1 MAKKDKPD
9 KPDAKKGK
17 DKSKGDKKK
26 GKKGAASASTAIS
39 VAAHPRAAA
48 AVKRAKGFGGVG
60 GFALAAYLSHKA
72 GVPDAKLGERALM
85 AGIAGYLVAWACAVT
100 VWRYLVLAEFRA
112 AVESGRMRMQPAP
125 VVANDEPGSDAGKPG
140 PGGE

>member
-9 KPDAKKGK
+9 GKKGK

-26 GKKGAASASTAIS
+26 GKKGAGSASTAIS
-39 VAAHPRAAA
+39 VAAHPRASA

-72 GVPDAKLGERALM
+72 GVPAEQTGARALA
-85 AGIAGYLVAWACAVT
+85 AGIAGYIVAWACAVT

-112 AVESGRMRMQPAP
+112 AVESGRMKMQAAP
-125 VVANDEPGSDAGKPG
+125 MVANEEPPSDAGKPAG
-140 PGGE
+140 DGE

>member
-9 KPDAKKGK
+9 KPDGKKGK
-17 DKSKGDKKK
+17 DKGDKKK
-26 GKKGAASASTAIS
+26 GKKGTAAASTAIS

-60 GFALAAYLSHKA
+60 GFVLAAYLSHKA
-72 GVPDAKLGERALM
+72 GVPDAQTGARALA
-85 AGIAGYLVAWACAVT
+85 AGIAGYIVAWACAVT

-112 AVESGRMRMQPAP
+112 AVESGRMKMQPAP
-125 VVANDEPGSDAGKPG
+125 VVAKGEPGSDAGKPG
-140 PGGE
+140 TGTE